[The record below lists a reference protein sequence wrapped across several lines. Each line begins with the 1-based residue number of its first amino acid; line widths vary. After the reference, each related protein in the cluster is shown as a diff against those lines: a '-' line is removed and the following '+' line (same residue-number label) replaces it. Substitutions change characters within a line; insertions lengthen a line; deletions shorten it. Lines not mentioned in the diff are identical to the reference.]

1 MKELEILLNHRWVL
15 KAEDKELYYRVRDEI
30 GEIRKFASEK
40 MGCQITEN
48 ALLVKMEKIPAVPE
62 RFMGILEFT
71 SKEEYAFLCI
81 LLMFLEDAPEQFILS
96 QLTEYISTNMPAG
109 AVDWTLYGNR
119 RRLIKVLRYGVSQK
133 LIQIT
138 DGSDDVFMDKEDGEV
153 LYENTGASR
162 YFMRNFSQDIMEYTK
177 PEDFQ
182 ESDWFELDE
191 DRGLA
196 RRHRVYKR
204 LLFSPGMYR
213 SEGSEED
220 FAYLKNYGRRLSED
234 LEENFDCQV
243 HIHKGSAFLMTG
255 EECRMGNAFP
265 ANNILSDIILLSLAK
280 IRERIETGTWQA
292 GADEI
297 CRVDIVIFE
306 EMLKELK
313 HQYESGFSKNYRTMP
328 DGEFVKIVM
337 EEMEKWM
344 FIRIEE
350 KEHQVKVYPAAGK
363 LQGHCPENYAGG
375 KKDE

>member
-15 KAEDKELYYRVRDEI
+15 KAEDKELYYCVRDEI

-71 SKEEYAFLCI
+71 SKEEYAFLCM

-162 YFMRNFSQDIMEYTK
+162 YFMRNFSRTLWNIRSQRIFRKATGLNWTRTGGL
-177 PEDFQ
+177 Q
-182 ESDWFELDE
+182 EGTGCTSGFCFPLECTE
-191 DRGLA
+191 AKA
-196 RRHRVYKR
+196 RRKT
-204 LLFSPGMYR
+204 LP
-213 SEGSEED
+213 
-220 FAYLKNYGRRLSED
+220 
-234 LEENFDCQV
+234 
-243 HIHKGSAFLMTG
+243 I
-255 EECRMGNAFP
+255 
-265 ANNILSDIILLSLAK
+265 
-280 IRERIETGTWQA
+280 
-292 GADEI
+292 
-297 CRVDIVIFE
+297 
-306 EMLKELK
+306 
-313 HQYESGFSKNYRTMP
+313 
-328 DGEFVKIVM
+328 
-337 EEMEKWM
+337 
-344 FIRIEE
+344 
-350 KEHQVKVYPAAGK
+350 
-363 LQGHCPENYAGG
+363 
-375 KKDE
+375 